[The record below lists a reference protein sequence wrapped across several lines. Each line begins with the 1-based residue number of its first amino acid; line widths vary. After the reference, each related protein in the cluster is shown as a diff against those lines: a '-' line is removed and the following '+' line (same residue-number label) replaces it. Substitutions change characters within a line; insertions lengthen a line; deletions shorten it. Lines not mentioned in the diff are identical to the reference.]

1 MTSVVLPGG
10 IRIPTKQNKHNCLI
24 YSGILMLKLFS
35 TSFETTASLMWRFL
49 KLHNPA
55 NGEFSPWFL
64 LKLPDLSML
73 CAQFMINPKKKN
85 LIKKSIYTHYYRENV
100 SLCDG
105 NSSTS
110 TRRIRKNSQNASSSE
125 HVVAGFVIITCS
137 NFWRSKTIKD
147 SINSDDALLTSS
159 LAFIFINTT
168 TLLKIVNESY
178 CSDAPAEKS

>member
-73 CAQFMINPKKKN
+73 CAQFMINPKKKTN
-85 LIKKSIYTHYYRENV
+85 LIKKSIYIHYYRENA
-100 SLCDG
+100 SFGDE
-105 NSSTS
+105 NSITS
-110 TRRIRKNSQNASSSE
+110 TRGYAKILRTHRQANMSGQ
-125 HVVAGFVIITCS
+125 V
-137 NFWRSKTIKD
+137 
-147 SINSDDALLTSS
+147 S
-159 LAFIFINTT
+159 L
-168 TLLKIVNESY
+168 S
-178 CSDAPAEKS
+178 